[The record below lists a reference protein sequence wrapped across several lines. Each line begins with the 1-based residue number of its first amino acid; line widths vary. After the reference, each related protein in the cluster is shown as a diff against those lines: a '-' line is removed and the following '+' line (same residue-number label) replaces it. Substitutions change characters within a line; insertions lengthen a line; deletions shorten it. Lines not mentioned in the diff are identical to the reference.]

1 MSVEHL
7 DILYKELPELFASK
21 ELPENWGED
30 LIIAPVPDVERI
42 TKGEGTILKDEP
54 GLLVEPVE
62 TEMADDLGLSV
73 GEQLDDLG
81 PESIDLSI
89 PPPNRALKSCE

>member
-30 LIIAPVPDVERI
+30 LIFAPIPDVERI
-42 TKGEGTILKDEP
+42 TKAEGSTFEDEP
-54 GLLVEPVE
+54 GVLLEPVE
-62 TEMADDLGLSV
+62 AEIADDLELSV

-81 PESIDLSI
+81 PGSIDLSI
-89 PPPNRALKSCE
+89 PPPRAEP

>member
-30 LIIAPVPDVERI
+30 LIVAPVPDVERFA
-42 TKGEGTILKDEP
+42 G
-54 GLLVEPVE
+54 
-62 TEMADDLGLSV
+62 
-73 GEQLDDLG
+73 
-81 PESIDLSI
+81 
-89 PPPNRALKSCE
+89 N